1 MRSQQYYFNV
11 SAVKFFISS
20 FSIDYVGVGHVDS
33 GLGLETAVVPHQWRN
48 ETWKDSGYKMSC

>member
-48 ETWKDSGYKMSC
+48 ET